1 MTVVVLGLDAL
12 DSDLVDSVD
21 HPNLTL
27 DAHTPIETVLSSA
40 TDEPS
45 THELWPT
52 IITGRHPDEHGLQLE
67 SGISWE
73 NPIIDLGSTLATTV
87 LPKNVRSILGAW
99 LLNNTDEVPFRT
111 PVSYYSQNGLSTLF
125 DNISAKTIGIPNY
138 VVNPDL
144 NDREH
149 ELRGNLG
156 DLFQHDPT
164 EETKH
169 KHSSSNPREFYQLCL
184 EMSMIRIARTRRA
197 VRQKE
202 YELIFG
208 YTSGLDLVGHIA
220 YENPALQMRAYE
232 EMDEFVGELR
242 KDLRADDELVLISD
256 HGLQDGVHTNEAM
269 VASTDAK
276 IVERIDSVLDFR
288 RVIEDELAD
297 GTHRP
302 QSDALDIKDSIESD
316 DVQQQLK
323 DLGYM

>member
-12 DSDLVDSVD
+12 DPDLVDSVD

-27 DAHTPIETVLSSA
+27 DAHASIETVLSSA

-52 IITGRHPDEHGLQLE
+52 IITGLLPDEHGLQLE

-73 NPIIDLGSTLATTV
+73 SPIINLGSTLATAV

-111 PVSYYSQNGLSTLF
+111 PVSYYTQNGLSTLF
-125 DNISAKTIGIPNY
+125 DNISAETIGIPNY

-144 NDREH
+144 KDREH

-164 EETKH
+164 ENTKH

-184 EMSMIRIARTRRA
+184 EMSMIRIARARRA
-197 VRQKE
+197 VRRRE

-232 EMDEFVGELR
+232 EIDEFVGELR

-276 IVERIDSVLDFR
+276 IVKRIDSVLDFR

-297 GTHRP
+297 GAHRP
-302 QSDALDIKDSIESD
+302 QSDTLDIEDSIESD